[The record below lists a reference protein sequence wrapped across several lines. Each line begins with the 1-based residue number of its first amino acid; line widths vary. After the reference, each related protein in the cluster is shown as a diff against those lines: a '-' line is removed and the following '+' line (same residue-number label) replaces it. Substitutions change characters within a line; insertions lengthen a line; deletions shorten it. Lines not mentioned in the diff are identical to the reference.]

1 MARVFFPD
9 HLMQL
14 TAGVRELEV
23 HAESFRDLVA
33 KLERALPGNFA
44 VLIGKV
50 AVAIDGDIIHDPF
63 LDPISAELGGV
74 FPAPDRGRLSDP
86 SVIVRRT

>member
-1 MARVFFPD
+1 
-9 HLMQL
+9 MQH

-23 HAESFRDLVA
+23 NATSFRDLVA
-33 KLERALPGNFA
+33 QLELRFPGISQ

-63 LDPISAELGGV
+63 LDPIRAELGSV
-74 FPAPDRGRLSDP
+74 FPAPHRGRLAGRWLSAPP
-86 SVIVRRT
+86 SQ

>member
-1 MARVFFPD
+1 MAKVFFPD
-9 HLMQL
+9 HLTQY

-33 KLERALPGNFA
+33 QLEVRYPGISQAL
-44 VLIGKV
+44 LGKV

-63 LDPISAELGGV
+63 LDPVRADSEVYFLHRIDGG
-74 FPAPDRGRLSDP
+74 
-86 SVIVRRT
+86 

>member
-1 MARVFFPD
+1 VARVFFPD
-9 HLMQL
+9 HLTQH

-23 HAESFRDLVA
+23 QAESFRDLVA
-33 KLERALPGNFA
+33 QLEGRFPGIAA

-63 LDPISAELGGV
+63 LDPVRADSEVYFLHRIEGG
-74 FPAPDRGRLSDP
+74 
-86 SVIVRRT
+86 

>member
-9 HLMQL
+9 HLTQH

-23 HAESFRDLVA
+23 QAESFRDLVA
-33 KLERALPGNFA
+33 QLEGRFPGIAA

-63 LDPISAELGGV
+63 LDPVRADSEVYFLHRIEGG
-74 FPAPDRGRLSDP
+74 
-86 SVIVRRT
+86 

>member
-1 MARVFFPD
+1 VAKVFFPD
-9 HLMQL
+9 HLTQY

-33 KLERALPGNFA
+33 QLEVRYPGISQAL
-44 VLIGKV
+44 LGKV

-63 LDPISAELGGV
+63 LDPVRADSEVYFLHRIDGG
-74 FPAPDRGRLSDP
+74 
-86 SVIVRRT
+86 